1 MFRTFRSRLLIS
13 TLLPFLL
20 IAPILG
26 LTLTAL
32 VEERI
37 LLPSLAREMADQGV
51 LIARLGTVLP
61 EIWTD
66 PKAAQVFLQAL
77 AIQQPT
83 QVLLLDPAG
92 RLLAAPAEVRSAL
105 GSSAGGPL
113 FEQAQRGE
121 IVWQAAPRGTDSDII
136 LDVLVPVTS
145 EQGIRL
151 GYVRLLRRLPD
162 VTEGFHRVRRLVL
175 GTVAVGLLL
184 SGLFGWIL
192 AQSLSRPL
200 QQVARAIAEA
210 PLEGPAVTLPESG
223 PQEVRQL
230 IRVFNRLQQRR
241 VELEEARRLLLR
253 SVVHEF
259 GRLIGA
265 LRAAFHALQGGAMES
280 PTLRQELLQG
290 MSQTANELA
299 RLLEDLTQLYRH
311 TAGPL
316 PLQRRPLA
324 LAPWLRERAALW
336 AEMARE
342 RALHWK
348 EEIPPDLPAI
358 QADPERLAQ
367 ALENLVDNALKFTP
381 AGGWVTLHAEVRDQE
396 VWIRIRDTGPGIP
409 PEDLPRLFE
418 PFYRGSQEGRPGLG
432 LGLFLAR
439 TIVEAH
445 GGRLDV
451 ESRVGE
457 GSCFRLI
464 RPLTVGG

>member
-1 MFRTFRSRLLIS
+1 MFRTFRSRLLVS
-13 TLLPFLL
+13 MLLPFLL

-26 LTLTAL
+26 LTLTEL

-37 LLPSLAREMADQGV
+37 LLPSLAQEMADQGV

-66 PKAAQVFLQAL
+66 SGAAQAFLQAL
-77 AIQQPT
+77 AIRQPT
-83 QVLLLDPAG
+83 QVLLLDPTG
-92 RLLAAPAEVRSAL
+92 RLLAAPAEAGLAL

-113 FEQAQRGE
+113 FEQAQQGE
-121 IVWQAAPRGTDSDII
+121 IVWQAALRGTDSDII
-136 LDVLVPVTS
+136 LDVLVPVTND
-145 EQGIRL
+145 QGVRL
-151 GYVRLLRRLPD
+151 GYVRLLHRLPD
-162 VTEGFHRVRRLVL
+162 VTEGFQRVRRLVL
-175 GTVAVGLLL
+175 GTLGVGLLL
-184 SGLFGWIL
+184 SALFGWIL

-230 IRVFNRLQQRR
+230 IRVFNRLQRRR

-265 LRAAFHALQGGAMES
+265 LRAAFHALQGGAMEN
-280 PTLRQELLQG
+280 PTLRRELLQG
-290 MSQTANELA
+290 MSQATTELT

-311 TAGPL
+311 AAGPL
-316 PLQRRPLA
+316 SLQRRL
-324 LAPWLRERAALW
+324 LTLTPWLRERAALW

-367 ALENLVDNALKFTP
+367 ALENLVDNAIKFTP
-381 AGGWVTLHAEVRDQE
+381 AGGSVTLRAEVRDRE
-396 VWIRIRDTGPGIP
+396 VWICVQDTGPGIP
-409 PEDLPRLFE
+409 MEDLPRLFE
-418 PFYRGSQEGRPGLG
+418 PFYRGRQEGRPGLG

-451 ESRVGE
+451 ESRAGE
-457 GSCFRLI
+457 GSCFMLI
-464 RPLTVGG
+464 LPLTIGG